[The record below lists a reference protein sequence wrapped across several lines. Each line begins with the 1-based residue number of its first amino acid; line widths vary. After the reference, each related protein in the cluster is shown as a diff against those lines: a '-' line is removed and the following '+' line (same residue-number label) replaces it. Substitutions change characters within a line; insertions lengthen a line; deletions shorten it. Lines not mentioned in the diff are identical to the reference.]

1 MLCYLTAGES
11 HGPCLVALVVGLP
24 ASLPID
30 ETFVNAMLVRR
41 QGGYGRS
48 KRMDIESDRA
58 EVLSGV
64 IKGKTTGAP
73 VALMIRNKAANLD
86 GLPAVEV
93 PRPGHADLAGALKL
107 GLKDSRSVLE
117 RSSARETAARVAAGA
132 LAKQLLMRFGI
143 SVVGHVV
150 AIGGVEAKRCDLEE
164 EELVKARG
172 KSEVYC
178 WDAEAGKRMLKE
190 IDSAREAG
198 DTVGGVFEVL
208 AFGVPAGLG
217 SFAQWESRL
226 DGRLAQALMAV
237 QAVKGVEIGM
247 GFGAAGMRGSAV
259 HDEIGYEGGERWVRS
274 GGYTRKSNNA
284 GGIEGGVS
292 NGEPIR
298 VRGAMKPIP
307 TLRRPLASARLDN
320 KESTEAS
327 YERSD
332 VCAVPA
338 ASVVGE
344 AVVAFELARAFMEK
358 FGGDSV
364 EETGRNFEGYVEGL
378 GRF

>member
-1 MLCYLTAGES
+1 MLYYLTAGES
-11 HGPCLVALVVGLP
+11 HGPCVLALVGGLP
-24 ASLPID
+24 SGLLFD
-30 ETFVNAMLVRR
+30 EKFVAAMLARR

-48 KRMDIESDRA
+48 KRMEIECDRA

-73 VALMIRNKAANLD
+73 VAMMIRNKAANLD
-86 GLPAVEV
+86 ELPAVEV

-107 GLKDSRSVLE
+107 GLKDSRNVLE

-132 LAKQLLMRFGI
+132 LAELLLMRFGI

-150 AIGGVEAKRCDLEE
+150 EIGGVEAKCDELGG
-164 EELVKARG
+164 EELAELRG

-178 WDAEAGKRMLKE
+178 CDAESEERMKEE
-190 IDSAREAG
+190 IDSAAEAG
-198 DTVGGVFEVL
+198 DTVGGVFEVV

-217 SFAQWESRL
+217 SFAQWDMRL
-226 DGRLAQALMAV
+226 DGRLAGALMAV
-237 QAVKGVEIGM
+237 QGVKGVEVGM
-247 GFGAAGMRGSAV
+247 GFDVAGMRGSQV
-259 HDEIGYEGGERWVRS
+259 HDEIYYEGGEGWVRA
-274 GGYTRKSNNA
+274 GGYARRSNNA

-298 VRGAMKPIP
+298 VRAAMKPIP
-307 TLRRPLASARLDN
+307 TLRKALGSARLDT
-320 KESTEAS
+320 KESAEAC

-344 AVVAFELARAFMEK
+344 AVVAFELAGAFMDK
-358 FGGDSV
+358 FGGDTV
-364 EETGRNFEGYVEGL
+364 GETGRSWEGYLEGL
-378 GRF
+378 KRF